1 MFDQIKLANH
11 ALEIPLTRH
20 GQERFSHRVKRL
32 SYMRILMGCGGVDQR
47 GRIRVSAQDLNSLAA
62 EARSEGD
69 YDAAKQLE
77 KIRNL
82 VAVCGR
88 RGALITTYRDDGRY
102 RDPLEQRRCRQRAKA
117 GWRRR
122 VGR

>member
-1 MFDQIKLANH
+1 MFDQIKPAKQ
-11 ALEIPLTRH
+11 ALEISFTRH

-32 SYMRILMGCGGVDQR
+32 SYMRTLMGCGSVDQR
-47 GRIRVSAQDLNSLAA
+47 GRIRVQAQDLNALVA
-62 EARSEGD
+62 EARAERD

-82 VAVCGR
+82 VAVCGQR
-88 RGALITTYRDDGRY
+88 SALITTYREDGRY
-102 RDPLEQRRCRQRAKA
+102 RDPRERRRCLRRAKA
-117 GWRRR
+117 DRCRR